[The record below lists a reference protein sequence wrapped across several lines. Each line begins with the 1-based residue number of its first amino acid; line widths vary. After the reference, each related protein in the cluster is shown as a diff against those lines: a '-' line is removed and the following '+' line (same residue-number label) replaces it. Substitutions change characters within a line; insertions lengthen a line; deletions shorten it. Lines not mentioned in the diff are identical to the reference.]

1 VREDD
6 DGEAKNWH
14 GNLNLHGWAFD
25 RLREILTYNAKL
37 EGIEVNEVDERDTS
51 KTSGCAERK
60 TCISVLNA
68 VCTCARNTMM
78 RSMRM

>member
-1 VREDD
+1 LDGVREDD

-25 RLREILTYNAKL
+25 RLRVPEILTYNAKL

-51 KTSGCAERK
+51 KTLGVRKERRASA
-60 TCISVLNA
+60 C
-68 VCTCARNTMM
+68 
-78 RSMRM
+78 